1 MDEVEL
7 TEEQLAEVTDAIVA
21 GNKIEAIKIYR
32 DATGSD
38 LMTAKGDVEDLI
50 KHFKEKNPDW
60 VQPKSGGCLGILI
73 LAFLAI
79 SAGDYGLIS
88 SFMKYV
94 YPAGP

>member
-1 MDEVEL
+1 MDEVKL

-50 KHFKEKNPDW
+50 KHFEEKNPDW
-60 VQPKSGGCLGILI
+60 VQPKSGGCLAMLI

-88 SFMKYV
+88 SFMKFV